1 MKIEISCRF
10 SGSVLF
16 SHEQDENT
24 MKLTVEAAVKAGA
37 YLAGAYLAGAYLA
50 GADLAGADLTG
61 ADLTGANLTGAYLA
75 RANLT
80 GADLAGAYLAGEV
93 LTKAPLSLLNLT
105 WPVLI
110 TECYMSIGCQ
120 RHAHS
125 EWADFDNYAI
135 KSMESRAAE
144 FWSQWRDVLLAMCKQ
159 HAGSPTT

>member
-16 SHEQDENT
+16 SHEHDENT
-24 MKLTVEAAVKAGA
+24 LKLTVEAAVKAGA
-37 YLAGAYLAGAYLA
+37 
-50 GADLAGADLTG
+50 D
-61 ADLTGANLTGAYLA
+61 LTGAYLA
-75 RANLT
+75 RAYLT

-159 HAGSPTT
+159 HSGSPTT